1 MATQIHPDGYA
12 GERQIMVASQL
23 RRRGIRDQ
31 RVLEAMARDEDCFVV
46 MTLAGAMT
54 VAKQGLIV
62 TELIDPSEDHPI
74 PIGEGQT
81 VSQPYIVAVTLDALS
96 LQPSFKVLEIGTG
109 SGYQTAL
116 LAELCRE
123 VYSVERHA
131 PLARNAEATLARLG
145 YNNVS
150 VIVGDGSQ
158 GLPAMA
164 PFDAIVVSA
173 AAPQIPTPLFEQLR
187 EGARMVI
194 PVGPPQAQEL
204 QLVWKQDGR
213 PTVQS
218 LDGCRFV
225 PLIGGQG
232 YSSSSW

>member
-1 MATQIHPDGYA
+1 
-12 GERQIMVASQL
+12 MVASQL
-23 RRRGIRDQ
+23 RSRGIRDQ
-31 RVLEAMARDEDCFVV
+31 RVLEAMARVPRHEFVADEYREQ
-46 MTLAGAMT
+46 AY
-54 VAKQGLIV
+54 
-62 TELIDPSEDHPI
+62 EDHPI
-74 PIGEGQT
+74 PIAEGQT

-96 LQPSFKVLEIGTG
+96 LQPSFRVLEIGTG

-131 PLARNAEATLARLG
+131 PLARDAEATLARLG
-145 YNNVS
+145 YNNVK
-150 VIVGDGSQ
+150 VMVGDGSH
-158 GLPAMA
+158 GLPDMA

-187 EGARMVI
+187 EGACMVI

-204 QLVWKQDGR
+204 QLVSKQDGR
-213 PTVQS
+213 PVAQT